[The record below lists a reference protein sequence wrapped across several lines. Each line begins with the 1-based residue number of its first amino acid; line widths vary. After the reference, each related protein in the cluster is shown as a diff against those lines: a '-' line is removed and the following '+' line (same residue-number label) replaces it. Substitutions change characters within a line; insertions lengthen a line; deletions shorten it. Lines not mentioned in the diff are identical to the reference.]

1 MKSGKVLLHPSWD
14 IHHRLVQPVPP
25 VSHVVALLWLSGI
38 SQCLCSS
45 QPHITKLW
53 PHRGEEGFCQFGS
66 TKEKPGKTSSLSE
79 KMKVLNKRKIHML
92 RLLIVSKNEPSSHEV
107 MKGKEVCGSFAAV
120 PLTAKVVDT
129 VHDECLVKM
138 EKSLTLYKKV
148 FWQKETTFTT
158 FITVYY

>member
-1 MKSGKVLLHPSWD
+1 
-14 IHHRLVQPVPP
+14 
-25 VSHVVALLWLSGI
+25 
-38 SQCLCSS
+38 
-45 QPHITKLW
+45 
-53 PHRGEEGFCQFGS
+53 
-66 TKEKPGKTSSLSE
+66 
-79 KMKVLNKRKIHML
+79 MKVLNKRKIHML

-148 FWQKETTFTT
+148 F
-158 FITVYY
+158 